1 MGKCK
6 NHPQVETSY
15 YCSKH
20 QHYLCEECLKCAD
33 PDIYCKFRSACVINF
48 LGKEKKIAEKVLEAH
63 HN

>member
-6 NHPQVETSY
+6 NHPDVETAY

-33 PDIYCKFRSACVINF
+33 PEIYCKFRSSCLIHF
-48 LGKEKKIAEKVLEAH
+48 LEKEKKIKEKNGVS
-63 HN
+63 